1 MRLLVA
7 LALLAV
13 AAVPA
18 QAQSIP
24 KLRPLALSPVR
35 LAGSGFSPGERVRV
49 RARVGG
55 EKRTHVV
62 HAGKHGRFR
71 VRFAQLTRNP
81 CTQTLKATAVGS
93 KGHRASLESVHLN
106 CENPPDRCT
115 DAREPCPP
123 PDRCPAGART
133 CPPPR

>member
-1 MRLLVA
+1 MRLFVA

-18 QAQSIP
+18 QGQSVP
-24 KLRPLALSPVR
+24 KLRPLGISPVR

-49 RARVGG
+49 RAHVGG
-55 EKRTHVV
+55 NKRTRVV

-81 CTQTLKATAVGS
+81 CAQTLRASAVGS

-106 CENPPDRCT
+106 CENPPDRCS

-123 PDRCPAGART
+123 PVRCPTATRT
-133 CPPPR
+133 CPPSR